1 MSNDKKSP
9 TRKVDILLTDNG
21 SPFAYSIT
29 SHKNIQV
36 RAEIQPPLHLPGLI
50 IFVHGVNSEGEW
62 YNDAEES
69 LCEGL
74 NKRLGLNGK
83 HILSA
88 NKYAEGYWG
97 SCDNNSAELKDGDS
111 KNEKKQKWYSLPRK
125 ITEEGRSPVI
135 RFYWGYRAA
144 DNETDKYAI
153 PLKNK
158 QGDNYYDLTPEQ
170 RKNKGPFYWGGGP
183 FQNGCNQLVS
193 LWSDKGFDN
202 SPSALGMSLP
212 HSTQLANGE
221 CDQFLTSAPARHYY
235 AHAAGRLV
243 KLIKTIRD
251 KHPEDTVTVLSQ
263 GQGTMIALAA
273 AAIESPDALFV
284 MNSPYALDN
293 EPMTYISYPMGEI
306 ISKEAREAT
315 FADIVKK
322 VAEKREHLQQQ
333 GCERLLAGVCSEGE
347 SWTPAVKMHANI
359 AERDNHGTTWIYCNP
374 HGPAM
379 DSISLHSIGWLRLS
393 NTHITQFSASDPLFN
408 RAGDTL
414 YVRVLGP
421 NAPCGDEPNMQTHSS
436 APQEG
441 KDLLSKAKTLL
452 QNVACPESVK
462 EPESAINAPAVPEPL
477 SAEEL
482 KDGDPNGPGG
492 EKKTDGQGYRYGQI
506 DPSTN
511 AAVANNY
518 RYYIS
523 LYDSFAEKNTILKKA
538 SGYCQSELGA
548 KEARRRDERQLRDK
562 VLKEIHTYIQRA
574 TDSGTLPRDK
584 RFISRVIAYDLPVG
598 YCWHSWDRESLAE
611 LRHQADWL
619 ESDDYYL
626 HGQLSLPVMPPIIR
640 KDSGINTVLLM
651 LIKGMLKSLGG

>member
-9 TRKVDILLTDNG
+9 TRKVEVRLTDNG
-21 SPFAYSIT
+21 TPFSYSIT

-36 RAEIQPPLHLPGLI
+36 HAEVQPPLHLPGLI

-74 NKRLGLNGK
+74 NKRLGLHGK
-83 HILSA
+83 HILSV
-88 NKYAEGYWG
+88 NKYAEGYWE
-97 SCDNNSAELKDGDS
+97 SCDNNSAELDNCDS
-111 KNEKKQKWYSLPRK
+111 KIKNIKKQKWISLPRK
-125 ITEEGRSPVI
+125 IIEEGRSPVI

-158 QGDNYYDLTPEQ
+158 QGDNYYDLTPGQ

-183 FQNGCNQLVS
+183 FQNGCNQLLS

-202 SPSALGMSLP
+202 CPSALGISLP
-212 HSTQLANGE
+212 LSMPLLNGE
-221 CDQFLTSAPARHYY
+221 YDRLLTAAPPRHYF

-243 KLIKTIRD
+243 KLIKTVRD

-273 AAIESPDALFV
+273 AAIESPDALFA

-293 EPMTYISYPMGEI
+293 EPMTYLSYPMGEI

-322 VAEKREHLQQQ
+322 VAENRERLRQQ
-333 GCERLLAGVCSEGE
+333 GYERLLSGVCSKGE
-347 SWTPAVKMHANI
+347 SWTPTGKTHADI
-359 AERDNHGTTWIYCNP
+359 PERDNHGTTWIYCNP
-374 HGPAM
+374 HDPVMG
-379 DSISLHSIGWLRLS
+379 STSLHSIGWLRLS
-393 NTHITQFSASDPLFN
+393 NTHITQFTASHPLFK

-414 YVRVLGP
+414 YVRMLGP
-421 NAPCGDEPNMQTHSS
+421 NSPCGAEPNMQTHSS
-436 APQEG
+436 APEEE
-441 KDLLSKAKTLL
+441 KDLLSKMKTLL

-462 EPESAINAPAVPEPL
+462 GPESIINAPAVPEPL
-477 SAEEL
+477 SAAEL
-482 KDGDPNGPGG
+482 NDGAQDEPGR
-492 EKKTDGQGYRYGQI
+492 EKQTDGQGYRYGQN
-506 DPSTN
+506 DPGAN
-511 AAVANNY
+511 ASVVNNY

-523 LYDSFAEKNTILKKA
+523 LYESLEANTPFKKVSA
-538 SGYCQSELGA
+538 YCQSEFGV
-548 KEARRRDERQLRDK
+548 KEENDRDK
-562 VLKEIHTYIQRA
+562 DQSWEEVLKAIRTYIQRA
-574 TDSGTLPRDK
+574 TDPGTLPWDK
-584 RFISRVIAYDLPVG
+584 RFMSRVIVYDLPVG

-619 ESDDYYL
+619 ESDDYYW
-626 HGQLSLPVMPPIIR
+626 HGQLDLPALPSIIR
-640 KDSGINTVLLM
+640 KDSGVNTVMLM
-651 LIKGMLKSLGG
+651 MIKGMLKTLG